1 MKDYGGH
8 GDMMQLITT
17 LTGETAEVGYAR
29 DDGMCLYETYTTHA
43 DGSQTGCPENE
54 EWEEGMPC

>member
-1 MKDYGGH
+1 
-8 GDMMQLITT
+8 MQLITT